1 MFCPDC
7 GTWNRA
13 ASPRCVRCDALL
25 PELPPAAAAEPPDAE
40 LAALRRAAGGRYA
53 VEGRLGGG
61 GMATVYRARHAL
73 LDTPLALKVLHP
85 HLARDPEMRTRF
97 RREAESAARLQH
109 PHVCPILDYATA
121 GGGGAGAVEFLV
133 MPFYGGGSLA
143 DATGRGRRLA
153 PERAA
158 AAAAQAAQGL
168 DYAHRRGVVH
178 RDVKPDNVL
187 FDGEGYAVVTDFGIA
202 SARFHARMTA
212 TGRAMGTPHYM
223 SPEQAMGRVL
233 DGRSDVYALGV
244 VLYEALAG
252 APPFDAPDPY
262 QVGYKHVHEAPV
274 PLEAAAPG
282 VPPTLAAIVMR
293 TLAKSADERY
303 QRAADLADALV
314 GFLVERDAPEL
325 RLAWRARR
333 AATPST
339 TGAR

>member
-13 ASPRCVRCDALL
+13 TSPRCVRCEALL
-25 PELPPAAAAEPPDAE
+25 PELPPPAAADPPDAD
-40 LAALRRAAGGRYA
+40 LAAVRRAAGGRYA
-53 VEGRLGGG
+53 VEGRVGGG

-109 PHVCPILDYATA
+109 PHVCPILDYAA
-121 GGGGAGAVEFLV
+121 SREGVEFLV
-133 MPFYGGGSLA
+133 MPFYGGGSMA
-143 DATGRGRRLA
+143 DAGGRGRRLS

-187 FDGEGYAVVTDFGIA
+187 FDREGYAVVTDFGIA

-274 PLEAAAPG
+274 PLEVAAPG
-282 VPPTLAAIVMR
+282 APPALAAIVMR
-293 TLAKSADERY
+293 TLAKNADERY
-303 QRAADLADALV
+303 QRAGDLADALV
-314 GFLVERDAPEL
+314 GFLLERDAPEL
-325 RLAWRARR
+325 RLAWRALRF
-333 AATPST
+333 AQPPPANP
-339 TGAR
+339 GAR

>member
-1 MFCPDC
+1 M
-7 GTWNRA
+7 
-13 ASPRCVRCDALL
+13 RCDALL
-25 PELPPAAAAEPPDAE
+25 PELPPPAAAEPPDPE
-40 LAALRRAAGGRYA
+40 TVALRRAAGGRYA

-121 GGGGAGAVEFLV
+121 GGVEGGVEFLV
-133 MPFYGGGSLA
+133 MPFFGGGSLA
-143 DATGRGRRLA
+143 DATGHGKRIA
-153 PERAA
+153 PEHAA
-158 AAAAQAAQGL
+158 AVAAQAAQGL

-187 FDGEGYAVVTDFGIA
+187 FDDEGYAVVTDFGIA

-262 QVGYKHVHEAPV
+262 QVGFKHVHEAPV
-274 PLEAAAPG
+274 PIEVAAPG
-282 VPPTLAAIVMR
+282 VPPALAAIVMR
-293 TLAKSADERY
+293 TLAKNADERY

-314 GFLVERDAPEL
+314 AFLVERDAPEL
-325 RLAWRARR
+325 RVAWRARR
-333 AATPST
+333 PST
-339 TGAR
+339 PPAPGAR